1 MAAKLNLIGNN
12 DFATEILSWYL
23 WGQPTAPSKDK
34 MADTQWIDREGNI
47 TLEVK
52 AQEFLEKAGD
62 FVNAKDFRL
71 FKTFFSGKT
80 ISGNV
85 LNNGNTTLDESQY
98 ERFDNGLYFLTQ
110 KQFAEL
116 FYGEYENSEKE
127 DEIKAYA
134 AANDP
139 TGRNAASVSLY
150 NRNLDNPD
158 FAKLAFTFGSMDVGL
173 NTSKIRYVLDENLN
187 PILVKDVEYQ
197 FKAGDFNFEGG
208 KGSGLVNHIL
218 NKIANPSGIGKTVEI
233 KFTGEA
239 SIDAGSMNKSN
250 YEAMKELEEYELGGN
265 IKIIKNIFDPN
276 FRKAMGLFEEEYNR
290 IKSSGVINY
299 LDENDKLVMYGT
311 NKDDWLVEFQAEN
324 INFSEPLLSEFFN
337 VKNHYKEYVKNGIT
351 YVGGKGSDTIVGS
364 EYDDILYSNDKNN
377 TDDKAKDILSG
388 RSGFDTYYVGDK
400 DIIFDSDGKGK
411 VVFDGVELTGG
422 TYDKD
427 KGAYVSKDGLIEY
440 RLNESGGK
448 STLTV
453 QKGGKSITINEF
465 SKEDKSLGITLL
477 DANEIGISISDN
489 QTNEGDSGKK
499 SLDFNI
505 SLQGSIEKGEF
516 LILGVGDKEY
526 LFGDPSEEYIKK
538 YNLNLAKYER
548 GNIYTYTWD
557 GNTIKQEDR
566 EFEITPRIIQTS
578 DKLKAK
584 ILKSGTGKII
594 DDDDDPGT
602 PNDTFPNT
610 TPASTKTSPIVIDL
624 NGDGVKTISRKNGKT
639 YFDLDNNK
647 FAENTSWIDK
657 NDGILINKTLIANSV
672 TNGSELFGNHTL
684 LRDGSLANNGFE
696 ALKEFDENKDGVINE
711 LDALAYENLAIWQDT
726 NQNAKLDDNE
736 LKSLKELG
744 IKEINLNYTN
754 SSFIDENGNEHR
766 QTSNVVFE
774 NGNKATISD
783 VWLDTH
789 TADTKYIGEK
799 IILSNETK
807 ALPEIY
813 AFGEVLNLHQAM
825 AKDKVLQTMVQNYIA
840 SDKAKQNETIN
851 DIIYRWANS
860 DQIDP
865 NSRDPKKV
873 YSHVMDARQL
883 VALEHLTGKGYLG
896 IWCWN
901 EKDPNPHGQAAP
913 LLIDEFNKFAKYVQ
927 AQISAQSE
935 FKDLFAGILPLQWEK
950 NQAGDLS
957 IAFKALK
964 DRIADL
970 LPNVDYSSISTDNI
984 IQARELINTAKN
996 LGTYNIKY
1004 QSVFETIEAGWL
1016 SEIENLKF
1024 VINSIEGTAGNDNL
1038 NGNNKDNIIIG
1049 GRGDDTLFGGAGNDM
1064 YYFDILFGKDRVYD
1078 SAGVDSIVFS
1088 KNIKPENIEL
1098 TRNKTSIYITRL
1110 DDNKAKTNDVIQID
1124 NFFEYNGDI
1133 GNGAIEKIIFQ
1144 NGTQWDINKIIEILA
1159 PQPTQDNDNLYG
1171 DMKDNIISGLGGN
1184 DIIYGGNGND
1194 TINGNDGNDELHGDD
1209 GNDQLFGG
1217 DGNDTLY
1224 GENGNDALIGG
1235 AGNDTL
1241 NGGYGDDTYLY
1252 SKGDGND
1259 IIEDYYGKNT
1269 IEFKDINKDGVE
1281 FSVKGNDLLITI
1293 KDTQEY
1299 ITIKNIFWRNSNLRL
1314 KFADG
1319 TILEDKDISLT
1330 ISGDDNNNTLYGHN
1344 GNNTIY
1350 GGKGDDTIYGNGGDD
1365 VLEGGKG
1372 NDILYGEYGD
1382 DTYVYS
1388 KGDGSDTIYDYYG
1401 ENTIE
1406 FKDINKDGVE
1416 FSANNTSLLIKIK
1429 GTQDIMD
1436 LNNRNND
1443 FRFKFADGTILE
1455 DKNINLTVNGNN
1467 DSDILHGYKGND
1479 TILGND
1485 GDDTIY
1491 GNGGDDVLEGGKGN
1505 DILYGEYGDDT
1516 YLYSKG
1522 DGNDI
1527 IEDNQGENTL
1537 KFKDINKD
1545 GVEFSVKGNDLLITV
1560 KDTQEYIT
1568 LKHLFWQ
1575 NNDFYFK
1582 FADGNTIG
1590 IHDLVLT
1597 FTGDDKDN
1605 TLNGYRGN
1613 DILEGKKGNDILQG
1627 EKGDDT
1633 YIYSK
1638 GDGNDSIFD
1647 LWGKNTLVFKDINKN
1662 EVDFIRPYNNLKDLL
1677 IKIKDTN
1684 EQIRISEFFMHS
1696 KAFFDFKFAD
1706 GSVLSSDEAKKAS
1719 LIGNDKDNII
1729 YGFDSDDILKGNGG
1743 NDKLYGGYGNDILEG
1758 GKGNDILYGH
1768 KGDDTYIF
1776 GKGDGDDVIYDEAY
1790 FTANRNDTIKFKAG
1804 INKDDL
1810 VFTRTGDNK
1819 HDLLI
1824 KIKGSN
1830 DSITVKDMFK
1840 DMERNLYGINKITF
1854 DDGTSMSIADI
1865 YKATPAIAN
1874 PNDQSQIYGSPYDD
1888 TIYGN
1893 EKDNDIRGQAGNDT
1907 LYGNEGND
1915 TLRGGE
1921 GNDILEGG
1929 KGNDILE
1936 GGKGDDTYIFGRDD
1950 GNDTLIDSD
1959 GNDTIKFK
1967 AGINK
1972 DDLVF
1977 TRTGDNKHD
1986 LLIKIKG
1993 SNNSITVKDMFRY
2006 YTNKDGINK
2015 ITFDD
2020 GTFMSIADIHK
2031 ATPVIISPNDQSQ
2044 IYYGSYYD
2052 DIIYGNE
2059 KDNDIRGQEG
2069 NDTIYGGKGNDDI
2082 SGDDGDDTI
2091 YGDDGKDKVYGD
2103 KGNDTLYGGNGDDEL
2118 RGGDGND
2125 TIEGGSGNDTIY
2137 GGEGEDTYIFGRG
2150 DGQDTIIYA
2159 DGQDTI
2165 KFRAGITKDDL
2176 IFKRITPSNL
2186 EDSLMMQIK
2195 NTEDHILIKNM
2206 FNKEDGSSGIKGLEF
2221 DDGSYMNFE
2230 EVKQKT
2236 LMSPNNY
2243 SVIYGFD
2250 SDDII
2255 VGGDGDNHIYG
2266 RNGNDTLY
2274 GGKGSDELHG
2284 EAGNDT
2290 LYGDDGNDTLIGEEG
2305 NDILEG
2311 GAGDDNLEG
2320 REGSDTYIFGK
2331 GDGHDIVYSDEKD
2344 TIKLK
2349 EGISK
2354 DDIAIQKLNDKDLRI
2369 LIKQTGDSMT
2379 VHNIFSKDYPSNIG
2393 KIEFSDGSFIDSE
2406 NIKKIASNNSV
2417 FCVDTSNSTLDGS
2430 SENDTLYGDDR
2441 DNRMYGGAGDD
2452 VLIGGKEND
2461 DLYGEEGADTYI
2473 FGKGDGNDT
2482 IYADGNDIVKF
2493 KERITKDDILITRD
2507 YDDLMIKFKN
2517 SDDSIKISNMLYE
2530 NIDDAD
2536 DNSQGI
2542 KAIEFSDGSSLSLE
2556 DIRKIALADK
2566 DSTGRGNRIYGFNS
2580 DDIINGGLEGE
2591 TIKAKGGNDIVNGKE
2606 GDDIILGGKGDDILM
2621 GGEGDDT
2628 YEYRLGDGNDTIDN
2642 TGGGND
2648 TLFFAYGISKN
2659 SILYKKDNDDL
2670 LMTINNDPNQT
2681 VRIKNHFLG
2690 GDYAIDRI
2698 EFGQDDSFEDQKYI
2712 LKQIN
2717 VVHLSSANGNNNLSD
2732 KDKKDN
2738 VYTYTG
2744 GKVTI
2749 SDNGGDD
2756 RVVFR
2761 LDDDNDQE
2769 SRVYYSSNGRDLK
2782 ISTAKID
2789 SSNKN
2794 VLEIKN
2800 FFVNRN
2806 SIIEN
2811 FDINDYWSITAQ
2823 SIYEKF
2829 GKAFPPETPD
2839 TPDDPT
2845 PSNPGDGD
2853 NGSLTG
2859 GSEDNVFNYK
2869 GGMVSITDTGGN
2881 DKVIFKNPGSRVFY
2895 SSNGRDL
2902 KISTS
2907 KINSSNKNVLEVKN
2921 FFSDKNY
2928 IIEEFQISDYWTV
2941 TAESIYQA
2949 FGKTYPAAQNAPL
2962 ALLGVPNKTNEDSLN
2977 DNASDM

>member
-1 MAAKLNLIGNN
+1 MTREEIAKVELDKAYDRLLKNSNLTKELLELLVKEGLKSDEIFNSVESKLNINGRKVDLGKIAQFSIGTNIASDYFDGQDNGRIITGGITDYGLFKLSRLIPFVGEVTLAFDILNLI
-12 DFATEILSWYL
+12 
-23 WGQPTAPSKDK
+23 DK
-34 MADTQWIDREGNI
+34 MTFKTGGFDLRD
-47 TLEVK
+47 K
-52 AQEFLEKAGD
+52 AQKLYDKITNTTADLPDSDALKKGILKITMPD
-62 FVNAKDFRL
+62 GTVYARPLTDNMSINLITGGIKSDVL
-71 FKTFFSGKT
+71 FG
-80 ISGNV
+80 G
-85 LNNGNTTLDESQY
+85 NGNDTIQGGD
-98 ERFDNGLYFLTQ
+98 G
-110 KQFAEL
+110 
-116 FYGEYENSEKE
+116 
-127 DEIKAYA
+127 
-134 AANDP
+134 
-139 TGRNAASVSLY
+139 
-150 NRNLDNPD
+150 
-158 FAKLAFTFGSMDVGL
+158 
-173 NTSKIRYVLDENLN
+173 
-187 PILVKDVEYQ
+187 KD
-197 FKAGDFNFEGG
+197 
-208 KGSGLVNHIL
+208 LLI
-218 NKIANPSGIGKTVEI
+218 
-233 KFTGEA
+233 
-239 SIDAGSMNKSN
+239 
-250 YEAMKELEEYELGGN
+250 GGN
-265 IKIIKNIFDPN
+265 
-276 FRKAMGLFEEEYNR
+276 
-290 IKSSGVINY
+290 
-299 LDENDKLVMYGT
+299 
-311 NKDDWLVEFQAEN
+311 
-324 INFSEPLLSEFFN
+324 
-337 VKNHYKEYVKNGIT
+337 
-351 YVGGKGSDTIVGS
+351 
-364 EYDDILYSNDKNN
+364 
-377 TDDKAKDILSG
+377 
-388 RSGFDTYYVGDK
+388 GFDTYNASDW
-400 DIIFDSDGKGK
+400 DIIKDSDGKGNVYFRGHK
-411 VVFDGVELTGG
+411 LTGG
-422 TYDKD
+422 KWSEIENRYMSDD
-427 KGAYVSKDGLIEY
+427 RALRYELSNDG
-440 RLNESGGK
+440 
-448 STLTV
+448 TLTV
-453 QKGGKSITINEF
+453 YDGMYNSITIENF
-465 SKEDKSLGITLL
+465 NKDRNDLDIVLL
-477 DANEIGISISDN
+477 DPKDITVSISN
-489 QTNEGDSGKK
+489 NESSEGDSPNQSMKFK
-499 SLDFNI
+499 VKLSRKLEKEETLTLKINDEEIVFKENDQEKDFTYKWN
-505 SLQGSIEKGEF
+505 
-516 LILGVGDKEY
+516 GD
-526 LFGDPSEEYIKK
+526 
-538 YNLNLAKYER
+538 
-548 GNIYTYTWD
+548 
-557 GNTIKQEDR
+557 TIKQEDR
-566 EFEITPRIIQTS
+566 VFNISATVVESKTS
-578 DKLKAK
+578 KNLKVRDIK
-584 ILKSGTGKII
+584 QGTGKII
-594 DDDDDPGT
+594 DDDRDPDSDDPET
-602 PNDTFPNT
+602 EF
-610 TPASTKTSPIVIDL
+610 SPIVLDL
-624 NGDGVKTISRKNGKT
+624 NNDGINTLSLDYTRNFDMDNNGFKEATGWISKDDAFLAYDRNGNGKIDNGAELFGDKTIS
-639 YFDLDNNK
+639 DNAHSYTDPK
-647 FAENTSWIDK
+647 AK
-657 NDGILINKTLIANSV
+657 
-672 TNGSELFGNHTL
+672 
-684 LRDGSLANNGFE
+684 NGFE
-696 ALKEFDENKDGVINE
+696 ALKEFDSNNDGIIDKKDKDFDK
-711 LDALAYENLAIWQDT
+711 LLLWQDK
-726 NQNAKLDDNE
+726 NSNAKTDEGE
-736 LKSLKELG
+736 LIKLGDKVKS
-744 IKEINLNYTN
+744 IDLNYK
-754 SSFIDENGNEHR
+754 E
-766 QTSNVVFE
+766 
-774 NGNKATISD
+774 
-783 VWLDTH
+783 
-789 TADTKYIGEK
+789 
-799 IILSNETK
+799 
-807 ALPEIY
+807 
-813 AFGEVLNLHQAM
+813 
-825 AKDKVLQTMVQNYIA
+825 
-840 SDKAKQNETIN
+840 
-851 DIIYRWANS
+851 
-860 DQIDP
+860 
-865 NSRDPKKV
+865 
-873 YSHVMDARQL
+873 
-883 VALEHLTGKGYLG
+883 
-896 IWCWN
+896 
-901 EKDPNPHGQAAP
+901 
-913 LLIDEFNKFAKYVQ
+913 
-927 AQISAQSE
+927 
-935 FKDLFAGILPLQWEK
+935 
-950 NQAGDLS
+950 
-957 IAFKALK
+957 
-964 DRIADL
+964 
-970 LPNVDYSSISTDNI
+970 ISTDNNGNSI
-984 IQARELINTAKN
+984 KQTSTATLNDGTKVKADDVWFKVNLNKTKEEDINIPLEIKSLPRVKAFGNLNSLQVAASKNEKLATMINLYLMLNPEDRKKHINDIVYEWAGVNDMDEALMRGNVRAKDMSVYEKITGKPFLQYGNSANPGPNASNRINEKIVNFKNFVYATIELQTTYADIDLDTETMSLENNGKPRYKFDALNSKLTQLYKDNRHDEIKN
-996 LGTYNIKY
+996 LMDVVRNASAYKP
-1004 QSVFETIEAGWL
+1004 VFQ
-1016 SEIENLKF
+1016 ENLKF
-1024 VINSIEGTAGNDNL
+1024 NLLNVFGSDYELLSLCMNTYIQGTDDDNTINGSFENNFIVGGKGNDILYGGGGNDIYAFAKGDGKDTIYDTAGNDKIEFKEGIVPSDVSFKRELDKLIISIKSGSEADGDNITVQ
-1038 NGNNKDNIIIG
+1038 NFFSVNPAIGNNTVRTITFADGTVYDFNKILELTPLNSTDKDDKLYLTDDNDTFDAGPGNDEIWG
-1049 GRGDDTLFGGAGNDM
+1049 GNGDDTLSGGKGD
-1064 YYFDILFGKDRVYD
+1064 DILY
-1078 SAGVDSIVFS
+1078 
-1088 KNIKPENIEL
+1088 
-1098 TRNKTSIYITRL
+1098 
-1110 DDNKAKTNDVIQID
+1110 
-1124 NFFEYNGDI
+1124 
-1133 GNGAIEKIIFQ
+1133 
-1144 NGTQWDINKIIEILA
+1144 
-1159 PQPTQDNDNLYG
+1159 
-1171 DMKDNIISGLGGN
+1171 
-1184 DIIYGGNGND
+1184 
-1194 TINGNDGNDELHGDD
+1194 GNDGNDILKGDKGDD
-1209 GNDQLFGG
+1209 I
-1217 DGNDTLY
+1217 LY
-1224 GENGNDALIGG
+1224 GD
-1235 AGNDTL
+1235 
-1241 NGGYGDDTYLY
+1241 YGDDTYLY

-1259 IIEDYYGKNT
+1259 IIGDYYGKNT

-1281 FSVKGNDLLITI
+1281 FSVKGNDLLITV

-1350 GGKGDDTIYGNGGDD
+1350 GGEGDDTIYGNGGDD

-1537 KFKDINKD
+1537 KFKDINKN
-1545 GVEFSVKGNDLLITV
+1545 GVEFSAKGNDLLITV

-1568 LKHLFWQ
+1568 LKNIFEQ
-1575 NNDFYFK
+1575 NGDFNFK
-1582 FADGNTIG
+1582 FANGNVIG
-1590 IHDLVLT
+1590 TSDLLLT
-1597 FTGDDKDN
+1597 FIGDDNDN
-1605 TLNGYRGN
+1605 ILKGYHGN
-1613 DILEGKKGNDILQG
+1613 DTLEGKKGNDILQG
-1627 EKGDDT
+1627 REGDDT

-1662 EVDFIRPYNNLKDLL
+1662 EVDFIRPYNNLKDLI

-1684 EQIRISEFFMHS
+1684 EQISISEFFMHS

-1719 LIGNDKDNII
+1719 LIGNDNDNII

-1743 NDKLYGGYGNDILEG
+1743 NDKLYGGDGNDILEG

-1776 GKGDGDDVIYDEAY
+1776 GKGDGGDVIYDEAY

-1840 DMERNLYGINKITF
+1840 DMERNLYGINNITF
-1854 DDGTSMSIADI
+1854 DDGTSMNIADI

-1907 LYGNEGND
+1907 LYGGEGND
-1915 TLRGGE
+1915 TLRGDE

-1972 DDLVF
+1972 DDLIF
-1977 TRTGDNKHD
+1977 TRTGNNKHD

-1993 SNNSITVKDMFRY
+1993 SNDSITVKDMFRY
-2006 YTNKDGINK
+2006 YINQDGINK

-2082 SGDDGDDTI
+2082 SGNDGDDTI
-2091 YGDDGKDKVYGD
+2091 YGNDGDDKLYGD

-2118 RGGDGND
+2118 RGDDGDD
-2125 TIEGGSGNDTIY
+2125 TIDGGSGNDTLY

-2150 DGQDTIIYA
+2150 DGKDTIYA
-2159 DGQDTI
+2159 DKKDII
-2165 KFRAGITKDDL
+2165 KFKEGIKADDL
-2176 IFKRITPSNL
+2176 IFEMSGSQGSSYPR
-2186 EDSLMMQIK
+2186 
-2195 NTEDHILIKNM
+2195 DHILIRIKGSDDSILLMDM
-2206 FNKEDGSSGIKGLEF
+2206 FRYEDIVGGINKIVFYDGSS
-2221 DDGSYMNFE
+2221 MNFNE
-2230 EVKQKT
+2230 IVKKT
-2236 LMSPNNY
+2236 MIAYGDEDVNISGLNTDDTIIGGKGNDMLLGNLGNDT
-2243 SVIYGFD
+2243 IYGG
-2250 SDDII
+2250 S
-2255 VGGDGDNHIYG
+2255 
-2266 RNGNDTLY
+2266 GNDTLY
-2274 GGKGSDELHG
+2274 GGG
-2284 EAGNDT
+2284 
-2290 LYGDDGNDTLIGEEG
+2290 GDDILDGGEG
-2305 NDILEG
+2305 DDHIEG
-2311 GAGDDNLEG
+2311 GK
-2320 REGSDTYIFGK
+2320 GSDTYMFGRGSGKDTVENYDETPGRVDIIKIKNGVSRDDLLVKRVEIGGFDSLLLGIKDTDDSMTVKSAFYTGNNHRRIDKIVFEDGSSPIELEEIKKIAFNNNVIIGDADDGYYSASGDNSLIDLKQGNDRIEINGKNIVYMFGK
-2331 GDGHDIVYSDEKD
+2331 GDGQD
-2344 TIKLK
+2344 TIFGRGRPDDKTDIIRFK
-2349 EGISK
+2349 EGITK
-2354 DDIAIQKLNDKDLRI
+2354 DDLMFQKPNPYGFNNSTFIIKIKD
-2369 LIKQTGDSMT
+2369 TGDSIT
-2379 VHNIFSKDYPSNIG
+2379 VTGDFLFNKSEKGVNR
-2393 KIEFSDGSFIDSE
+2393 IEFSDGSFLDKKE
-2406 NIKKIASNNSV
+2406 IKKIMLKGTNMDDAIYS
-2417 FCVDTSNSTLDGS
+2417 DED
-2430 SENDTLYGDDR
+2430 NDVVYGR
-2441 DNRMYGGAGDD
+2441 G
-2452 VLIGGKEND
+2452 
-2461 DLYGEEGADTYI
+2461 
-2473 FGKGDGNDT
+2473 GNDT
-2482 IYADGNDIVKF
+2482 IRSSGKNSIIYGGDGDDKLYAIGGGTALYGEAGND
-2493 KERITKDDILITRD
+2493 E
-2507 YDDLMIKFKN
+2507 
-2517 SDDSIKISNMLYE
+2517 LYVE
-2530 NIDDAD
+2530 
-2536 DNSQGI
+2536 G
-2542 KAIEFSDGSSLSLE
+2542 DGSHTL
-2556 DIRKIALADK
+2556 I
-2566 DSTGRGNRIYGFNS
+2566 
-2580 DDIINGGLEGE
+2580 
-2591 TIKAKGGNDIVNGKE
+2591 
-2606 GDDIILGGKGDDILM
+2606 

-2628 YEYRLGDGNDTIDN
+2628 YICSLPSRENTITIDN

-2648 TLFFAYGISKN
+2648 TLVLKDANSPKSARFSKDGN
-2659 SILYKKDNDDL
+2659 DL
-2670 LMTINNDPNQT
+2670 LISGNYDGIGGI
-2681 VRIKNHFLG
+2681 RIKNHFLEESRT
-2690 GDYAIDRI
+2690 INKI
-2698 EFGQDDSFEDQKYI
+2698 KFGYSDNSITQEE
-2712 LKQIN
+2712 IN
-2717 VVHLSSANGNNNLSD
+2717 KLINIVYLSSANGNNNLSD

>member
-1 MAAKLNLIGNN
+1 ENDNTLYGYQNN
-12 DFATEILSWYL
+12 D
-23 WGQPTAPSKDK
+23 
-34 MADTQWIDREGNI
+34 
-47 TLEVK
+47 
-52 AQEFLEKAGD
+52 
-62 FVNAKDFRL
+62 
-71 FKTFFSGKT
+71 T
-80 ISGNV
+80 I
-85 LNNGNTTLDESQY
+85 
-98 ERFDNGLYFLTQ
+98 
-110 KQFAEL
+110 
-116 FYGEYENSEKE
+116 
-127 DEIKAYA
+127 
-134 AANDP
+134 
-139 TGRNAASVSLY
+139 
-150 NRNLDNPD
+150 
-158 FAKLAFTFGSMDVGL
+158 
-173 NTSKIRYVLDENLN
+173 
-187 PILVKDVEYQ
+187 
-197 FKAGDFNFEGG
+197 EGG
-208 KGSGLVNHIL
+208 RG
-218 NKIANPSGIGKTVEI
+218 
-233 KFTGEA
+233 
-239 SIDAGSMNKSN
+239 
-250 YEAMKELEEYELGGN
+250 
-265 IKIIKNIFDPN
+265 
-276 FRKAMGLFEEEYNR
+276 
-290 IKSSGVINY
+290 
-299 LDENDKLVMYGT
+299 NDKL
-311 NKDDWLVEFQAEN
+311 
-324 INFSEPLLSEFFN
+324 
-337 VKNHYKEYVKNGIT
+337 NG
-351 YVGGKGSDTIVGS
+351 
-364 EYDDILYSNDKNN
+364 E
-377 TDDKAKDILSG
+377 
-388 RSGFDTYYVGDK
+388 
-400 DIIFDSDGKGK
+400 
-411 VVFDGVELTGG
+411 
-422 TYDKD
+422 
-427 KGAYVSKDGLIEY
+427 
-440 RLNESGGK
+440 
-448 STLTV
+448 
-453 QKGGKSITINEF
+453 
-465 SKEDKSLGITLL
+465 
-477 DANEIGISISDN
+477 
-489 QTNEGDSGKK
+489 
-499 SLDFNI
+499 
-505 SLQGSIEKGEF
+505 
-516 LILGVGDKEY
+516 
-526 LFGDPSEEYIKK
+526 
-538 YNLNLAKYER
+538 
-548 GNIYTYTWD
+548 
-557 GNTIKQEDR
+557 
-566 EFEITPRIIQTS
+566 
-578 DKLKAK
+578 
-584 ILKSGTGKII
+584 
-594 DDDDDPGT
+594 
-602 PNDTFPNT
+602 
-610 TPASTKTSPIVIDL
+610 
-624 NGDGVKTISRKNGKT
+624 
-639 YFDLDNNK
+639 
-647 FAENTSWIDK
+647 
-657 NDGILINKTLIANSV
+657 
-672 TNGSELFGNHTL
+672 
-684 LRDGSLANNGFE
+684 
-696 ALKEFDENKDGVINE
+696 
-711 LDALAYENLAIWQDT
+711 
-726 NQNAKLDDNE
+726 
-736 LKSLKELG
+736 
-744 IKEINLNYTN
+744 
-754 SSFIDENGNEHR
+754 
-766 QTSNVVFE
+766 
-774 NGNKATISD
+774 
-783 VWLDTH
+783 
-789 TADTKYIGEK
+789 
-799 IILSNETK
+799 
-807 ALPEIY
+807 
-813 AFGEVLNLHQAM
+813 
-825 AKDKVLQTMVQNYIA
+825 
-840 SDKAKQNETIN
+840 
-851 DIIYRWANS
+851 
-860 DQIDP
+860 
-865 NSRDPKKV
+865 
-873 YSHVMDARQL
+873 
-883 VALEHLTGKGYLG
+883 
-896 IWCWN
+896 
-901 EKDPNPHGQAAP
+901 
-913 LLIDEFNKFAKYVQ
+913 
-927 AQISAQSE
+927 
-935 FKDLFAGILPLQWEK
+935 
-950 NQAGDLS
+950 
-957 IAFKALK
+957 
-964 DRIADL
+964 
-970 LPNVDYSSISTDNI
+970 
-984 IQARELINTAKN
+984 
-996 LGTYNIKY
+996 
-1004 QSVFETIEAGWL
+1004 
-1016 SEIENLKF
+1016 
-1024 VINSIEGTAGNDNL
+1024 
-1038 NGNNKDNIIIG
+1038 
-1049 GRGDDTLFGGAGNDM
+1049 
-1064 YYFDILFGKDRVYD
+1064 
-1078 SAGVDSIVFS
+1078 
-1088 KNIKPENIEL
+1088 
-1098 TRNKTSIYITRL
+1098 
-1110 DDNKAKTNDVIQID
+1110 
-1124 NFFEYNGDI
+1124 
-1133 GNGAIEKIIFQ
+1133 
-1144 NGTQWDINKIIEILA
+1144 
-1159 PQPTQDNDNLYG
+1159 
-1171 DMKDNIISGLGGN
+1171 
-1184 DIIYGGNGND
+1184 
-1194 TINGNDGNDELHGDD
+1194 
-1209 GNDQLFGG
+1209 
-1217 DGNDTLY
+1217 
-1224 GENGNDALIGG
+1224 
-1235 AGNDTL
+1235 
-1241 NGGYGDDTYLY
+1241 YGDDTYVY
-1252 SKGDGND
+1252 NKGDGND
-1259 IIEDYYGKNT
+1259 MITDWGGVNILY
-1269 IEFKDINKDGVE
+1269 FKDL
-1281 FSVKGNDLLITI
+1281 SYNDVQFFKQDSNLLIKI
-1293 KDTQEY
+1293 KDTGET
-1299 ITIKNIFWRNSNLRL
+1299 ITINGILSYSSYAAFRF
-1314 KFADG
+1314 KFSDG
-1319 TILEDKDISLT
+1319 TIRDGSNINLMVV
-1330 ISGDDNNNTLYGHN
+1330 GDDQDNTLYGFFRE
-1344 GNNTIY
+1344 NTFI
-1350 GGKGDDTIYGNGGDD
+1350 
-1365 VLEGGKG
+1365 GGKG
-1372 NDILYGEYGD
+1372 NDSLYGNDGD

-1388 KGDGSDTIYDYYG
+1388 KGDG
-1401 ENTIE
+1401 
-1406 FKDINKDGVE
+1406 
-1416 FSANNTSLLIKIK
+1416 
-1429 GTQDIMD
+1429 
-1436 LNNRNND
+1436 
-1443 FRFKFADGTILE
+1443 
-1455 DKNINLTVNGNN
+1455 
-1467 DSDILHGYKGND
+1467 ND
-1479 TILGND
+1479 TI
-1485 GDDTIY
+1485 IY
-1491 GNGGDDVLEGGKGN
+1491 SYRGK
-1505 DILYGEYGDDT
+1505 
-1516 YLYSKG
+1516 
-1522 DGNDI
+1522 
-1527 IEDNQGENTL
+1527 NTL
-1537 KFKDINKD
+1537 EFKDINKD

-1568 LKHLFWQ
+1568 LKNIFEQ
-1575 NNDFYFK
+1575 NGDFNFK
-1582 FADGNTIG
+1582 FADGNVIG
-1590 IHDLVLT
+1590 TSDLLLT
-1597 FTGDDKDN
+1597 LIGDDNDNILKGYHGNDILKGNGGNDTLCGGNGDDKLYGDEGDDV
-1605 TLNGYRGN
+1605 LGGDSGN
-1613 DILEGKKGNDILQG
+1613 DILEGGKGNDSLYGGEDNDTYIYHKGDGNDTIHDRQGSNTLVFKDINKNEVVFIRPYNNLKDLIIKIKDTNEQIRILEFFEQNETLFDFKFANGAIINRHNIALKIIGDDQDNNLMGYRQNDTLEGKKGNDILQG

-1662 EVDFIRPYNNLKDLL
+1662 EVDFIRPYNNLKDLI

-1706 GSVLSSDEAKKAS
+1706 GSVLSSDEAKKVS
-1719 LIGNDKDNII
+1719 LIGNDNDNII

-1743 NDKLYGGYGNDILEG
+1743 NDKLYGGDGNDILEG

-1776 GKGDGDDVIYDEAY
+1776 GKGDGDDVIYDETY

-1907 LYGNEGND
+1907 LYGGEGND
-1915 TLRGGE
+1915 TLRGDE

-1972 DDLVF
+1972 DDLIF

-1993 SNNSITVKDMFRY
+1993 SNDSITVKDMFRY
-2006 YTNKDGINK
+2006 YINQDGINK

-2082 SGDDGDDTI
+2082 SGGNGDDTI
-2091 YGDDGKDKVYGD
+2091 YGNDGDDKLYGD

-2186 EDSLMMQIK
+2186 EDSLMIQIK
-2195 NTEDHILIKNM
+2195 DTKDHIFIKNM

-2221 DDGSYMNFE
+2221 DDGSYMSFE

-2320 REGSDTYIFGK
+2320 REGSDIYIFGK
-2331 GDGHDIVYSDEKD
+2331 GDGHDMVYSDEKD

-2354 DDIAIQKLNDKDLRI
+2354 DDIDIQKLNDKDLRI

-2379 VHNIFSKDYPSNIG
+2379 VHNIFSKDYPGSIG

-2417 FCVDTSNSTLDGS
+2417 FCVDASNSTLDGS

-2441 DNRMYGGAGDD
+2441 DNRMHGIAGDD
-2452 VLIGGKEND
+2452 VLIGGKGND
-2461 DLYGEEGADTYI
+2461 SLSGGEGADTYI

-2493 KERITKDDILITRD
+2493 KEGITKDDILITRD
-2507 YDDLMIKFKN
+2507 YNDLMIKFKN

-2591 TIKAKGGNDIVNGKE
+2591 TIKAKGGNDIVSGNG
-2606 GDDIILGGKGDDILM
+2606 GDDIILGGKGNDTLI
-2621 GGEGDDT
+2621 GGEGNDT
-2628 YEYRLGDGNDTIDN
+2628 YEYHLGDGNDTIDN

>member
-1 MAAKLNLIGNN
+1 M
-12 DFATEILSWYL
+12 
-23 WGQPTAPSKDK
+23 
-34 MADTQWIDREGNI
+34 
-47 TLEVK
+47 
-52 AQEFLEKAGD
+52 
-62 FVNAKDFRL
+62 
-71 FKTFFSGKT
+71 
-80 ISGNV
+80 
-85 LNNGNTTLDESQY
+85 
-98 ERFDNGLYFLTQ
+98 
-110 KQFAEL
+110 
-116 FYGEYENSEKE
+116 
-127 DEIKAYA
+127 
-134 AANDP
+134 
-139 TGRNAASVSLY
+139 
-150 NRNLDNPD
+150 
-158 FAKLAFTFGSMDVGL
+158 
-173 NTSKIRYVLDENLN
+173 
-187 PILVKDVEYQ
+187 
-197 FKAGDFNFEGG
+197 
-208 KGSGLVNHIL
+208 
-218 NKIANPSGIGKTVEI
+218 
-233 KFTGEA
+233 
-239 SIDAGSMNKSN
+239 
-250 YEAMKELEEYELGGN
+250 
-265 IKIIKNIFDPN
+265 
-276 FRKAMGLFEEEYNR
+276 
-290 IKSSGVINY
+290 
-299 LDENDKLVMYGT
+299 
-311 NKDDWLVEFQAEN
+311 
-324 INFSEPLLSEFFN
+324 
-337 VKNHYKEYVKNGIT
+337 
-351 YVGGKGSDTIVGS
+351 
-364 EYDDILYSNDKNN
+364 
-377 TDDKAKDILSG
+377 
-388 RSGFDTYYVGDK
+388 
-400 DIIFDSDGKGK
+400 
-411 VVFDGVELTGG
+411 
-422 TYDKD
+422 
-427 KGAYVSKDGLIEY
+427 
-440 RLNESGGK
+440 
-448 STLTV
+448 
-453 QKGGKSITINEF
+453 
-465 SKEDKSLGITLL
+465 
-477 DANEIGISISDN
+477 
-489 QTNEGDSGKK
+489 
-499 SLDFNI
+499 
-505 SLQGSIEKGEF
+505 
-516 LILGVGDKEY
+516 
-526 LFGDPSEEYIKK
+526 
-538 YNLNLAKYER
+538 
-548 GNIYTYTWD
+548 
-557 GNTIKQEDR
+557 
-566 EFEITPRIIQTS
+566 
-578 DKLKAK
+578 
-584 ILKSGTGKII
+584 
-594 DDDDDPGT
+594 
-602 PNDTFPNT
+602 
-610 TPASTKTSPIVIDL
+610 IDL
-624 NGDGVKTISRKNGKT
+624 NGDGIKTISRKNSKT

-657 NDGILINKTLIANSV
+657 NDGILVNKTLIANSV
-672 TNGSELFGNHTL
+672 TNGSKLFGNHTL
-684 LRDGSLANNGFE
+684 LRDGSLADNGFE

-799 IILSNETK
+799 IILSNEIK

-1133 GNGAIEKIIFQ
+1133 GNGAIEKNIFQ

-1281 FSVKGNDLLITI
+1281 FSVKGNDLLITV

-1350 GGKGDDTIYGNGGDD
+1350 GGEGDDTIYGNGGDD

-1401 ENTIE
+1401 KNTIE

-1436 LNNRNND
+1436 LNNLNND

-1516 YLYSKG
+1516 YVYSKG
-1522 DGNDI
+1522 DGSDTI
-1527 IEDNQGENTL
+1527 YDYYGENTIE
-1537 KFKDINKD
+1537 FKDINKNR
-1545 GVEFSVKGNDLLITV
+1545 VEFSVKGNDLLITI

-1568 LKHLFWQ
+1568 LKDIFEQ
-1575 NNDFYFK
+1575 NDDFNFK
-1582 FADGNTIG
+1582 FADGNVIG
-1590 IHDLVLT
+1590 MSDLL
-1597 FTGDDKDN
+1597 FTLIGDDNDNILKGHHGNDILKGNGGNDTLYGRNGDDKLYGDEGDDA
-1605 TLNGYRGN
+1605 LNGGSGN
-1613 DILEGKKGNDILQG
+1613 DILEGGKGNDKLKG
-1627 EKGDDT
+1627 EYGDDT
-1633 YIYSK
+1633 YVYSK

-1662 EVDFIRPYNNLKDLL
+1662 EVDFIRPFNNNLRDLL
-1677 IKIKDTN
+1677 ITIKDTN
-1684 EQIRISEFFMHS
+1684 EQISISGFFGS
-1696 KAFFDFKFAD
+1696 SENLFDFKFAD
-1706 GSVLSSDEAKKAS
+1706 GSILSSDEAKKAS
-1719 LIGNDKDNII
+1719 LIGNDNDNII
-1729 YGFDSDDILKGNGG
+1729 YGFASDDILKGNGG
-1743 NDKLYGGYGNDILEG
+1743 NDKLYGEDGNDILEG

-1824 KIKGSN
+1824 KIKGGN

-1865 YKATPAIAN
+1865 YKATPVIIS
-1874 PNDQSQIYGSPYDD
+1874 PNDQSQSYYGSYYDD
-1888 TIYGN
+1888 IIYGN

-1907 LYGNEGND
+1907 LYGGEGND
-1915 TLRGGE
+1915 TLRGGD

-1929 KGNDILE
+1929 SGNDTLY
-1936 GGKGDDTYIFGRDD
+1936 GGEGDDTYIFGRDD

-1993 SNNSITVKDMFRY
+1993 GNDSITVKDMF
-2006 YTNKDGINK
+2006 KDMERNLYGINK

-2020 GTFMSIADIHK
+2020 GTSMSIADIYK

-2044 IYYGSYYD
+2044 SYYGSYYD

-2059 KDNDIRGQEG
+2059 KDNDIRGQDG

-2091 YGDDGKDKVYGD
+2091 D
-2103 KGNDTLYGGNGDDEL
+2103 
-2118 RGGDGND
+2118 
-2125 TIEGGSGNDTIY
+2125 GGSGNDTIY

-2186 EDSLMMQIK
+2186 EDSLMIQIK
-2195 NTEDHILIKNM
+2195 DTKDHIFIKNM

-2221 DDGSYMNFE
+2221 DDGSYMSFGE
-2230 EVKQKT
+2230 IKQKT

-2354 DDIAIQKLNDKDLRI
+2354 DDIDIQKLNNKDLRI

-2417 FCVDTSNSTLDGS
+2417 FCVDASNSTLDGS

-2441 DNRMYGGAGDD
+2441 DNRMHGIAGDD
-2452 VLIGGKEND
+2452 VLIGGKGND
-2461 DLYGEEGADTYI
+2461 SLSGEEGADTYI

-2507 YDDLMIKFKN
+2507 YNDLMIKFKN
-2517 SDDSIKISNMLYE
+2517 SDDSIKISNMLYGDR
-2530 NIDDAD
+2530 DDVD
-2536 DNSQGI
+2536 DNSEGI

-2556 DIRKIALADK
+2556 DIRKIVLADK
-2566 DSTGRGNRIYGFNS
+2566 DSTGRGNNIYGFNS

-2591 TIKAKGGNDIVNGKE
+2591 TIKAKGGNDIVSGNG
-2606 GDDIILGGKGDDILM
+2606 GDDIILGGKGNDTLM

-2628 YEYRLGDGNDTIDN
+2628 YEYHLGDGNDTIDN

-2648 TLFFAYGISKN
+2648 TLFFAYGILKN

-2698 EFGQDDSFEDQKYI
+2698 GFGQDDSFEDQKYI

>member
-1 MAAKLNLIGNN
+1 MH
-12 DFATEILSWYL
+12 
-23 WGQPTAPSKDK
+23 
-34 MADTQWIDREGNI
+34 
-47 TLEVK
+47 
-52 AQEFLEKAGD
+52 
-62 FVNAKDFRL
+62 
-71 FKTFFSGKT
+71 
-80 ISGNV
+80 NV
-85 LNNGNTTLDESQY
+85 
-98 ERFDNGLYFLTQ
+98 
-110 KQFAEL
+110 
-116 FYGEYENSEKE
+116 
-127 DEIKAYA
+127 
-134 AANDP
+134 
-139 TGRNAASVSLY
+139 
-150 NRNLDNPD
+150 
-158 FAKLAFTFGSMDVGL
+158 
-173 NTSKIRYVLDENLN
+173 
-187 PILVKDVEYQ
+187 
-197 FKAGDFNFEGG
+197 
-208 KGSGLVNHIL
+208 
-218 NKIANPSGIGKTVEI
+218 
-233 KFTGEA
+233 
-239 SIDAGSMNKSN
+239 
-250 YEAMKELEEYELGGN
+250 
-265 IKIIKNIFDPN
+265 
-276 FRKAMGLFEEEYNR
+276 
-290 IKSSGVINY
+290 
-299 LDENDKLVMYGT
+299 
-311 NKDDWLVEFQAEN
+311 
-324 INFSEPLLSEFFN
+324 
-337 VKNHYKEYVKNGIT
+337 
-351 YVGGKGSDTIVGS
+351 
-364 EYDDILYSNDKNN
+364 
-377 TDDKAKDILSG
+377 TD
-388 RSGFDTYYVGDK
+388 
-400 DIIFDSDGKGK
+400 
-411 VVFDGVELTGG
+411 
-422 TYDKD
+422 
-427 KGAYVSKDGLIEY
+427 VSK
-440 RLNESGGK
+440 GK
-448 STLTV
+448 STLIV

-465 SKEDKSLGITLL
+465 SKEDKSLGIKLANSKIEVSVTNKEGGDRWLQESLGDAGLPFTLSLNRKL
-477 DANEIGISISDN
+477 DKGEYLKVEVVTSMKGDKSIIEFKEG
-489 QTNEGDSGKK
+489 EGDIGK
-499 SLDFNI
+499 DFNFTWEDDNYPQGNRSFVVNACVVDESSDITAEVI
-505 SLQGSIEKGEF
+505 SSARGTIKDDDRDPNNPNNPDIPTDPNDPESTPMYYDPIIIDLNKDGTTTSKLNGAVNFDMDNNGFKEATGWISKDDAF
-516 LILGVGDKEY
+516 LAYDRNGNGKIDNGNE
-526 LFGDPSEEYIKK
+526 LFGDKTVSVGAYG
-538 YNLNLAKYER
+538 Y
-548 GNIYTYTWD
+548 
-557 GNTIKQEDR
+557 
-566 EFEITPRIIQTS
+566 
-578 DKLKAK
+578 
-584 ILKSGTGKII
+584 TGK
-594 DDDDDPGT
+594 T
-602 PNDTFPNT
+602 
-610 TPASTKTSPIVIDL
+610 
-624 NGDGVKTISRKNGKT
+624 
-639 YFDLDNNK
+639 
-647 FAENTSWIDK
+647 AE
-657 NDGILINKTLIANSV
+657 
-672 TNGSELFGNHTL
+672 
-684 LRDGSLANNGFE
+684 NGFE
-696 ALKEFDENKDGVINE
+696 ALKEFDSNSDNVIDEKDKDFDK
-711 LDALAYENLAIWQDT
+711 LLLWQDLNT
-726 NQNAKLDDNE
+726 NGLTEEGE
-736 LKSLKELG
+736 LKTLKEHN
-744 IKEINLNYTN
+744 IK
-754 SSFIDENGNEHR
+754 SIDLRYKETQIDNNGNLIK
-766 QTSNVVFE
+766 QTSTVTFND
-774 NGNKATISD
+774 NTTTTADD
-783 VWLDTH
+783 VWFKVDLRYTEQPNID
-789 TADTKYIGEK
+789 IPER
-799 IILSNETK
+799 IK
-807 ALPEIY
+807 ALPEVT
-813 AFGEVLNLHQAM
+813 AFGNLHNLRNAM
-825 AKDKVLQTMVQNYIA
+825 SENSGLENMIKDYMGL
-840 SDKAKQNETIN
+840 SLEEKAKQLDNVLFK
-851 DIIYRWANS
+851 WAGVEGV
-860 DQIDP
+860 DKD
-865 NSRDPKKV
+865 SRGQFI
-873 YSHVMDARQL
+873 DARML
-883 VALEHLTGKGYLG
+883 GVYEKISGKPFLQWG
-896 IWCWN
+896 N
-901 EKDPNPHGQAAP
+901 NPNPSSPAA
-913 LLIDEFNKFAKYVQ
+913 
-927 AQISAQSE
+927 
-935 FKDLFAGILPLQWEK
+935 
-950 NQAGDLS
+950 
-957 IAFKALK
+957 
-964 DRIADL
+964 
-970 LPNVDYSSISTDNI
+970 NI
-984 IQARELINTAKN
+984 IMGIMSKFKN
-996 LGTYNIKY
+996 Y
-1004 QSVFETIEAGWL
+1004 
-1016 SEIENLKF
+1016 
-1024 VINSIEGTAGNDNL
+1024 
-1038 NGNNKDNIIIG
+1038 
-1049 GRGDDTLFGGAGNDM
+1049 
-1064 YYFDILFGKDRVYD
+1064 VY
-1078 SAGVDSIVFS
+1078 A
-1088 KNIKPENIEL
+1088 NIEL
-1098 TRNKTSIYITRL
+1098 QTKYKGLIDTTYMYYNDDTNKYDYDFSKVNAKLKELYNAKNYKELSVLTGTIRDGAQYKSELLYSFKNNLENLVNNNSDFALFAISNYISGT
-1110 DDNKAKTNDVIQID
+1110 DKDDVIQ
-1124 NFFEYNGDI
+1124 G
-1133 GNGAIEKIIFQ
+1133 
-1144 NGTQWDINKIIEILA
+1144 
-1159 PQPTQDNDNLYG
+1159 
-1171 DMKDNIISGLGGN
+1171 
-1184 DIIYGGNGND
+1184 
-1194 TINGNDGNDELHGDD
+1194 
-1209 GNDQLFGG
+1209 
-1217 DGNDTLY
+1217 
-1224 GENGNDALIGG
+1224 
-1235 AGNDTL
+1235 
-1241 NGGYGDDTYLY
+1241 
-1252 SKGDGND
+1252 
-1259 IIEDYYGKNT
+1259 
-1269 IEFKDINKDGVE
+1269 KDGH
-1281 FSVKGNDLLITI
+1281 
-1293 KDTQEY
+1293 
-1299 ITIKNIFWRNSNLRL
+1299 NL
-1314 KFADG
+1314 F
-1319 TILEDKDISLT
+1319 I
-1330 ISGDDNNNTLYGHN
+1330 
-1344 GNNTIY
+1344 
-1350 GGKGDDTIYGNGGDD
+1350 
-1365 VLEGGKG
+1365 GGKG
-1372 NDILYGEYGD
+1372 NDIFRGGYGKNAYIYHKGDGSDTIYESGGENTIYFEDIRKDEVEFSNQDGSGLNIKIKGTQDSINIKQNYINNNILLKFSDGTVLEGKNINLTVTGDENDNTLYGYQNNDTIEGGRGNDKLNGEYGD

-1388 KGDGSDTIYDYYG
+1388 KGDGNDVINDRGGANILYFKDLSYDDVEFFKQDRNLLIKIKDTGETITINGILSYLSCAKFRFKFSDGTIRDSSNINFMVVGDDQDNTLYG
-1401 ENTIE
+1401 FFGKNTFIGGKGNDNIYGNNDSTYVYSKGDGNDSIFDLWGKNTLV

-1416 FSANNTSLLIKIK
+1416 FSA
-1429 GTQDIMD
+1429 
-1436 LNNRNND
+1436 
-1443 FRFKFADGTILE
+1443 
-1455 DKNINLTVNGNN
+1455 
-1467 DSDILHGYKGND
+1467 
-1479 TILGND
+1479 
-1485 GDDTIY
+1485 
-1491 GNGGDDVLEGGKGN
+1491 
-1505 DILYGEYGDDT
+1505 
-1516 YLYSKG
+1516 
-1522 DGNDI
+1522 
-1527 IEDNQGENTL
+1527 
-1537 KFKDINKD
+1537 
-1545 GVEFSVKGNDLLITV
+1545 KGNDLLITV

-1568 LKHLFWQ
+1568 LKDIFEQ
-1575 NNDFYFK
+1575 NDDFNFK
-1582 FADGNTIG
+1582 FADGSVIG
-1590 IHDLVLT
+1590 MSDLL
-1597 FTGDDKDN
+1597 FTLIGDDNDNILKGHHGNDILKGNGGNDTLYGRNGDDKLYGDEGDDA
-1605 TLNGYRGN
+1605 LNGGSGN
-1613 DILEGKKGNDILQG
+1613 DILEGGKGNDKLNGEYGDDTYVYSKGDGNDTIRDWQGSNTLIFKDINKNEVDFIRSHNGSGDLLIKIKDTNEQISIFEFFGSSGSLFDFKFADGTTINRHNIALKVIGDDQDNNLIGHRQNDTLEGKKGNDILQG

-1662 EVDFIRPYNNLKDLL
+1662 EVDFIRPYNNLKDLI

-1719 LIGNDKDNII
+1719 LIGNDNDNII

-1743 NDKLYGGYGNDILEG
+1743 NDKLYGGDGNDILEG

-1907 LYGNEGND
+1907 LYGGEGND
-1915 TLRGGE
+1915 TLRGDE

-2020 GTFMSIADIHK
+2020 GTSMSIADIHK

-2082 SGDDGDDTI
+2082 SGNDGDDTI

-2137 GGEGEDTYIFGRG
+2137 GDEGEDTYIFGRG

-2221 DDGSYMNFE
+2221 DDGSYMSFGE
-2230 EVKQKT
+2230 IKQKT

-2320 REGSDTYIFGK
+2320 REGSDIYIFGK

-2406 NIKKIASNNSV
+2406 NIKKIALNNSV
-2417 FCVDTSNSTLDGS
+2417 FCVNDSNSTLNGS
-2430 SENDTLYGDDR
+2430 NENDTLYGDDR

-2977 DNASDM
+2977 DNTSDM